1 MEDINFLQFFLYM
14 LPAVVVGLVAFY
26 FFNMHLKAE
35 EQRRKFLLHRENKKI
50 AFPVRMQA
58 YERMAL
64 FLERIS
70 PGNLLIRIKPHSEDK
85 ESYVNHLSRT
95 IEQEFEHNL
104 AQQIYISEEC
114 WNVIKAS
121 KNATVNNIRK
131 TAAQE
136 NVQTAA
142 DLRQN
147 ILTNLLD
154 QASPSDTGMAFLKKE
169 ISSLW

>member
-1 MEDINFLQFFLYM
+1 MEDVNFLQFFLYL
-14 LPAVVVGLVAFY
+14 LPAVVVGLVAYY
-26 FFNMHLKAE
+26 FFNMHLKDE

-70 PGNLLIRIKPHSEDK
+70 PGNLLLRIKPHSENK
-85 ESYVNHLSRT
+85 ENYANLLTRN

-114 WNVIKAS
+114 WNVVKAS
-121 KNATVNNIRK
+121 KNATVNSIRK
-131 TAAQE
+131 TLAKDD
-136 NVQTAA
+136 VQTAA

-147 ILTNLLD
+147 ILTSLLD
-154 QASPSDTGMAFLKKE
+154 QQSPSDTGLAFIKKE
-169 ISSLW
+169 VSSLW